1 MIIFCSIFFFFK
13 THYEITIVRTMLKNM
28 GFRLYIVL
36 RFSDYETME
45 TNFTKK
51 KNSGDNVFME
61 KKELKIKI

>member
-1 MIIFCSIFFFFK
+1 
-13 THYEITIVRTMLKNM
+13 M